1 MQTVSS
7 ASNTC
12 LSVVS
17 AVEWTAT
24 VLMPSSRHARKMRSA
39 ISPRLAIRTLSTIDV
54 VRLGSDL
61 LFGSLFDDEQR
72 LTVLDRA
79 AVLDEYADHSPGHLR
94 LDLVHHLHRLDPA
107 QRVAGLDLGADV
119 DERLRAGRGAAIEG
133 ADHRRGDLVPA
144 RGRRGGRLRALAARR
159 RGGRW
164 RGRGGCR
171 GRGGRVGERLLGAD
185 RARVRVA
192 ADPDRLFALGDLD
205 FRDSGFLE
213 QLDEFFYF
221 SYVHYLPPRAK

>member
-72 LTVLDRA
+72 LTELDRA

-94 LDLVHHLHRLDPA
+94 LDLVHHLHRLDHA

-144 RGRRGGRLRALAARR
+144 
-159 RGGRW
+159 